1 MSEAIRAGERV
12 VLSALLPEHWDAVAR
27 IYAEGIATGN
37 STFETDVPVWEA
49 WDSKHL
55 AEHRLVALS
64 DGQVVGWAALSS
76 VSERCVYAGVTEGS
90 VYVAAAARGRGVGRA
105 LLEELIRGSEAAGI
119 WTIQAGIFPE
129 NEASVRLHERVG
141 FRVVGLRKRLG
152 QREGVWR
159 DVLFLERRSD
169 LI

>member
-1 MSEAIRAGERV
+1 MGELTPV
-12 VLSALLPEHWDAVAR
+12 PDDIALSPLLPDHWDAVAR

-37 STFETDVPVWEA
+37 STFETDVPGREA
-49 WDSKHL
+49 WDAKHL
-55 AEHRLVALS
+55 PDHRLVALS
-64 DGQVVGWAALSS
+64 DGEVVGWAALSP

-90 VYVAAAARGRGVGRA
+90 VYVTAAVRGRGVGQA
-105 LLEELIRGSEAAGI
+105 LLEELIRRSEEAGI
-119 WTIQAGIFPE
+119 WTIQVGVFPE
-129 NEASVRLHERVG
+129 NEASIRLHERVG